1 MTETAGTGGLAPQNG
16 EIMEDPYK
24 NNSVGGEVYRP
35 LPPTPTNSLKMSS
48 MEEESVRDR
57 LRTSLLKQCSDIL
70 KADGAT
76 RYTRDAFRRLFQD
89 KELLQRLFQLFDQ
102 DRDSLL
108 VQEAWV
114 EFLKERLTDEK
125 QIDFAEQVE
134 SVAYVLCGEDAITLE
149 KFYQIFQAKGIVDKL
164 FRLVDQDLDGMVTP
178 GQAMEFL
185 ANLSNARPR
194 SGIDKSNLEWLEQL
208 FRQTVGNEREIRRDD
223 FKKIVIS
230 KNPFFTERVFQIFDK
245 DNSGSISLQEF
256 IDAMHQFAG
265 QSPDDKIRFLFKV
278 YDLDGDGLI
287 QHRELQHVMRACME
301 ENGMK
306 FSEEQIDDLTMALFE
321 DADSENRGT
330 ITYEALKNQLE
341 KHGGL
346 LENLS
351 ISIDRWLVPPKPK
364 PPPRSLFGKISALC
378 PYQLSRQYVKN
389 NYVYLIFLAFYVL
402 VNVGLFVSRSIEYR
416 ASNGYVIVARACGQ
430 CLNFNCMFILVLM
443 LRQCITFLRTHGFS
457 VILPLDHHIYFH
469 KLTGVTIIIQ
479 SIVHTIVH
487 LLNFSLIV
495 VNDPVTNKNNYT
507 LTDWLLTS
515 KPGLFGLVGGVANP
529 TGVALIIILLVMIIC
544 SQSFVRRGGSF
555 EVFYWTHLL
564 YIPFWLLVIFH
575 GPNFWKW
582 FIGPG
587 ILYVIERALR
597 LASMRTDRG
606 KTYISSGLLLPSRVT
621 HLVIKRPPHF
631 DFHPGDYVFVNV
643 PAIAKYEWHP
653 FTISSAPEQEDYMWL
668 HIRGVG
674 EWTNRLYDYFER
686 EQEKLHS
693 VEEQLAGNR
702 QLAVNVTP
710 EPKGIK
716 RLQASIQRK
725 FTDRDSS
732 TSSKSK
738 GMEVI
743 KEGSSP
749 RTGYMNESSSSDSD
763 FNLNSSM
770 PHHSDIDISG
780 PHAGNN
786 DCTSLTGPPRKLTP
800 EKKLHMLLMT
810 KKSPLSKSLS
820 MPDIETRV
828 KKRERLMALREYM
841 RSESEKSFDECQIRR
856 ARLQSLGLAYLS
868 PQNKSLAQS
877 FRYMRNKPTIIAFK
891 TPSLEKCEATVAL
904 LSSSSSQNP
913 ERAAEEGRAP
923 AVVKTGAKS
932 EEDISMEVVTVKSPI
947 TSMNYPVGK
956 PLEIYLDG
964 PYGAPSSHIFRA
976 QHAVLIATG
985 IGVTPFASILQSIMH
1000 RYWKARHCC
1009 PRCKFAWA
1017 SDIPATVMNL
1027 RKVDFFWINRDQ
1039 RSFEWFVNLL
1049 SQLEIEQAE
1058 LGGAMERFLEMHMYI
1073 TSALQKTDMKAVGL
1087 QLALDLL
1094 HEKEKRDLITG
1105 LKTRTNAG
1113 RPNWDKVFKQLLD
1126 QKKGKVTVFYCG
1138 PPQLGRI
1145 LRIKCDQFGFSF
1157 RKEVF

>member
-1 MTETAGTGGLAPQNG
+1 MNEQ
-16 EIMEDPYK
+16 
-24 NNSVGGEVYRP
+24 
-35 LPPTPTNSLKMSS
+35 
-48 MEEESVRDR
+48 
-57 LRTSLLKQCSDIL
+57 
-70 KADGAT
+70 
-76 RYTRDAFRRLFQD
+76 
-89 KELLQRLFQLFDQ
+89 ELLQRLFQLFDQ

-956 PLEIYLDG
+956 PLEPINEECLTESTAQSIGVEIYLDG

>member
-1 MTETAGTGGLAPQNG
+1 
-16 EIMEDPYK
+16 
-24 NNSVGGEVYRP
+24 
-35 LPPTPTNSLKMSS
+35 
-48 MEEESVRDR
+48 
-57 LRTSLLKQCSDIL
+57 
-70 KADGAT
+70 
-76 RYTRDAFRRLFQD
+76 
-89 KELLQRLFQLFDQ
+89 
-102 DRDSLL
+102 
-108 VQEAWV
+108 
-114 EFLKERLTDEK
+114 
-125 QIDFAEQVE
+125 
-134 SVAYVLCGEDAITLE
+134 
-149 KFYQIFQAKGIVDKL
+149 
-164 FRLVDQDLDGMVTP
+164 
-178 GQAMEFL
+178 
-185 ANLSNARPR
+185 
-194 SGIDKSNLEWLEQL
+194 
-208 FRQTVGNEREIRRDD
+208 
-223 FKKIVIS
+223 
-230 KNPFFTERVFQIFDK
+230 
-245 DNSGSISLQEF
+245 
-256 IDAMHQFAG
+256 
-265 QSPDDKIRFLFKV
+265 
-278 YDLDGDGLI
+278 
-287 QHRELQHVMRACME
+287 
-301 ENGMK
+301 
-306 FSEEQIDDLTMALFE
+306 
-321 DADSENRGT
+321 
-330 ITYEALKNQLE
+330 
-341 KHGGL
+341 
-346 LENLS
+346 
-351 ISIDRWLVPPKPK
+351 
-364 PPPRSLFGKISALC
+364 
-378 PYQLSRQYVKN
+378 
-389 NYVYLIFLAFYVL
+389 
-402 VNVGLFVSRSIEYR
+402 
-416 ASNGYVIVARACGQ
+416 
-430 CLNFNCMFILVLM
+430 MFILVLM